1 MADYKIGN
9 PITSMEGAFDVS
21 GKNVVVTG
29 GAGGIGR
36 GIAQAF
42 AESGANVIVMCRN
55 EARGKKA
62 VEELSAF
69 RGKMAYYQCD
79 VASLDSVKAAA
90 EKVFADYGHVDVLI
104 NNAGVS
110 TTTPF
115 LEDTDLAEWHRVINT
130 DLHGVANMTYVYTP
144 NMIENGI
151 EGTII
156 NISSTGGERVPAS
169 AEMPPYN
176 VAKAGVNMFSRYCGQ
191 KFGKYNIR
199 CIALGP
205 GPIHSELDADLPEEA
220 KKVFQDV
227 MPAHRFGE
235 PIEIG
240 ALCVFLASPAA
251 AFIRTGGMGGSILM
265 DGGLSLVE

>member
-1 MADYKIGN
+1 MADYKVGKYIE
-9 PITSMEGAFDVS
+9 SMEGAFDVS
-21 GKNVVVTG
+21 GKNVIVTG

-42 AESGANVIVMCRN
+42 AECGANVAVFNRN
-55 EARGKKA
+55 EERGLKA
-62 VEELSAF
+62 VEELSEYP
-69 RGKMAYYQCD
+69 GKMAYFQCD
-79 VASLDSVKAAA
+79 VADMDSVKAAA
-90 EKVFADYGHVDVLI
+90 EKFFAEYGHVDVLI

-110 TTTPF
+110 TVTPF

-130 DLHGVANMTYVYTP
+130 DLHGVANMTYVFTP
-144 NMIENGI
+144 NMIENDI

-176 VAKAGVNMFSRYCGQ
+176 VAKAGVNMFSRYCAQ

-199 CIALGP
+199 CLALAP

-220 KKVFQDV
+220 KRVFQDV
-227 MPAHRFGE
+227 MPAHRFGM
-235 PIEIG
+235 PLEIG
-240 ALCVFLASPAA
+240 AYCVFLASPAA
-251 AFIRTGGMGGSILM
+251 AFIRTGSMNAACLM
-265 DGGLSLVE
+265 DGGLTLVE

>member
-1 MADYKIGN
+1 MADYKVGK

-21 GKNVVVTG
+21 GLNVLVTG

-42 AESGANVIVMCRN
+42 AESGSNVIILCRN
-55 EARGKKA
+55 TERGAKA
-62 VEELSAF
+62 VEELSAYP
-69 RGKMAYYQCD
+69 GKMACYRCD
-79 VASLDSVKAAA
+79 VSDLDSVKAAA
-90 EKVFADYGHVDVLI
+90 EQVFADFGHIDVLV

-115 LEDTDLAEWHRVINT
+115 LEDTDLSEWHRVINT
-130 DLHGVANMTYVYTP
+130 DLHGVANMTYVFTP
-144 NMIENGI
+144 NMIDNGI

-169 AEMPPYN
+169 AEMAPYN

-220 KKVFQDV
+220 KRVFHDV
-227 MPAHRFGE
+227 MPAQRFGE

-240 ALCVFLASPAA
+240 AFCVFLASPAA
-251 AFIRTGGMGGSILM
+251 SFIRTTQTSFLM
-265 DGGLSLVE
+265 DGGLTAVE